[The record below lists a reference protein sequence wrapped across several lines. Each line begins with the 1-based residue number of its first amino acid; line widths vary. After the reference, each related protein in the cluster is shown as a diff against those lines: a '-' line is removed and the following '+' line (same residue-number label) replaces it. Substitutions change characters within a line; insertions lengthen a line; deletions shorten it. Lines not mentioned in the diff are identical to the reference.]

1 MIRRVSLNSLWL
13 LTGRILALGLN
24 VIFVAMI
31 ARRLGVDAF
40 GKYALY
46 ASIVYLGN
54 FFTTYGTDVLLIR
67 EIARQGVMP
76 DTVLSSLGLQLLLSC
91 AWILA
96 ASGLGAFWIHD
107 TQSLW
112 VLVIFNLSLLPLSFQ
127 SVYNSILRA
136 LERMNIYALLNLLAI
151 FAQAVSTYFFIH
163 VSSDLPMLA
172 ILIFFCQVFMA
183 LVGYFCCRDV
193 FPTFKFPDGVL
204 LKEIWDLL
212 RSGWRL
218 ALLAPLAALFQRLNL
233 FILSFVLGVETAGV
247 YSAASRLVEGIKIG
261 HFSVSNS
268 LMPSMARPAAS
279 KQASTV
285 NLSFS
290 FLLFLSLFF
299 ALSLSVFAAPIVKI
313 LYGISYETS
322 AGLLRIIGWML
333 IPYTFSVYYSLSLT
347 MNGLEALVLKAN
359 LLILPCA
366 AILSF
371 FLIKQFGVIGVA
383 WAVLI
388 NEAVFAFLLFLFYR
402 YSFRRIEN
410 G

>member
-1 MIRRVSLNSLWL
+1 
-13 LTGRILALGLN
+13 
-24 VIFVAMI
+24 
-31 ARRLGVDAF
+31 
-40 GKYALY
+40 
-46 ASIVYLGN
+46 
-54 FFTTYGTDVLLIR
+54 
-67 EIARQGVMP
+67 
-76 DTVLSSLGLQLLLSC
+76 
-91 AWILA
+91 
-96 ASGLGAFWIHD
+96 
-107 TQSLW
+107 
-112 VLVIFNLSLLPLSFQ
+112 
-127 SVYNSILRA
+127 
-136 LERMNIYALLNLLAI
+136 MNIYALLNLLAI